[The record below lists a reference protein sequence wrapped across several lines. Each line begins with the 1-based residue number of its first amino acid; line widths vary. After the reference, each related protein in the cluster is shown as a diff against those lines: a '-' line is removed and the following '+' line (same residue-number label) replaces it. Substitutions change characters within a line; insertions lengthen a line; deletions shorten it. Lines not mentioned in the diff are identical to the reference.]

1 MAAVFVIPSARAARA
16 RSVIS
21 PARAAPVGAQV
32 PAGRPRDATALARYA
47 TARARNATARPRHF
61 ALARPHYP
69 WRFPRDAGAHP
80 AYGNEWW
87 YFTGNLRSPHGHRFG
102 FELTFFRISPF
113 PGATLRQDAYFAH
126 FALTDITAG
135 RFFFHTRARRGAWGQ
150 AGVRGAPPRIW
161 NVNWR
166 AGFAAWGPRSL
177 RARWGRFAL
186 RLALG
191 RDRRMFNGPDGYSRK
206 GPAPGQ
212 ASEYYSL
219 PRLPAAGW
227 VTFAGRRYA
236 VRGAAWMD
244 HEFASDQLAANQ
256 IGWDW
261 LGLQLQTSDASANA
275 PRDLMLFQ
283 IRDHSGGVDA
293 HSAGTLRT
301 AGGDFALAEPQF
313 LMQPGRIW
321 RSPASGARYPV
332 GWRVRIPSRRLR
344 LTVTAAVDNQEL
356 RARAPM
362 AVDYWEGAVRVRGR
376 WRGHP
381 VRGAGYLE
389 MTGYSHLFTA
399 LHAPDAAISAPH

>member
-1 MAAVFVIPSARAARA
+1 MTAVFATPAARTALAAA
-16 RSVIS
+16 R
-21 PARAAPVGAQV
+21 V
-32 PAGRPRDATALARYA
+32 PAARARYA
-47 TARARNATARPRHF
+47 TAPARYATAQARHF
-61 ALARPHYP
+61 ALARPRYP

-126 FALTDITAG
+126 FALTDITAR

-161 NVNWR
+161 VVNWR
-166 AGFAAWGPRSL
+166 AGFAERGPRSL

-219 PRLPAAGW
+219 PRLPAAGF
-227 VTFAGRRYA
+227 VTFAGRRYS

-261 LGLQLQTSDASANA
+261 LGLQLQTSEGSGNA

-283 IRDHSGGVDA
+283 IRDRSGGVDA

-332 GWRVRIPSRRLR
+332 VWRVRIPRRRLR
-344 LTVTAAVDNQEL
+344 LTVTAAVYGQEL

-376 WRGHP
+376 WRGHA
-381 VRGAGYLE
+381 VHGVGYLE
-389 MTGYSHLFTA
+389 MTGYHHPFTS
-399 LHAPDAAISAPH
+399 LHATSTAVTAPH